1 MLLDGF
7 HWWGDYAC
15 RQAGLR
21 LIVTVL
27 RQAPTLMYYPFFLC
41 PRLLECL
48 LSLAGSTLPSKT
60 SAVASV
66 VPVARRHTPVSGV
79 KVPAETMGAESTDT
93 TTAEGTQTAAATAPT
108 VATAGVVD
116 TAVDTEETPEEVVL
130 LFRSR
135 AAELLHYFALLLH
148 VVLNQ
153 LWRACSDE
161 EAQRENAA
169 TVEGVNADRAE
180 RRLAVQQSV
189 LEVSLVLIFVL

>member
-60 SAVASV
+60 SAVATV
-66 VPVARRHTPVSGV
+66 VPVARRPTPVSGV
-79 KVPAETMGAESTDT
+79 KAPAEIVGPESTDT
-93 TTAEGTQTAAATAPT
+93 TTAEGTETAAATAPT
-108 VATAGVVD
+108 VATARVVD
-116 TAVDTEETPEEVVL
+116 TAVDTEDTPEEVVL

-135 AAELLHYFALLLH
+135 AAELLHYFVLLLH
-148 VVLNQ
+148 VVLTQ
-153 LWRACSDE
+153 LRQACGDE
-161 EAQRENAA
+161 ETQGEKD
-169 TVEGVNADRAE
+169 TGADRAE

-189 LEVSLVLIFVL
+189 LEVSPG